1 MRRLDIGGAS
11 FYLPANLS
19 VTLYVYL
26 DVLDPIVMID
36 YLITLSKSRDGFGML
51 FLR

>member
-11 FYLPANLS
+11 F
-19 VTLYVYL
+19 YL